1 MLLKHFI
8 ISACKYVYGSSLLV
22 DILGSYVTVSTKV
35 KREIVGIA
43 RRLGKEP
50 VVLIDA
56 TDYG

>member
-1 MLLKHFI
+1 
-8 ISACKYVYGSSLLV
+8 LV